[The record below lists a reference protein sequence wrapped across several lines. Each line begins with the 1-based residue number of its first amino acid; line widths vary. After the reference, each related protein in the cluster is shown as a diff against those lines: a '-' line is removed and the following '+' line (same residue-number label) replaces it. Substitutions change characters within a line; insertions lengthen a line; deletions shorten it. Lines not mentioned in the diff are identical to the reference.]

1 MGSACDLASAL
12 APLAESLRSAALIVA
27 RVAAGRS
34 LSAELLHTPDEAT
47 SASRAALTD
56 LCFGTLRS
64 YGRVQAIVRHLA
76 RRADIEPAVESLLW
90 CALYA
95 FRSKRFAAYTIV
107 DQAVRACDLLGKTR
121 AKGFVNATL
130 RAYLRQ
136 ERGLEARVAAD
147 PVARWQHPAWWIT
160 RVQRDHGPEWQR
172 ILEAGN
178 EQAPMCLRVNP
189 RRTAV
194 DTYQRRLAETG
205 MAARACGSLALL
217 LEHPCPVSRLPAFA
231 EGEVSIQDL
240 GAQRTASLLDLQPG
254 QRVLDAC
261 AAPGGKSAQILEREN
276 VELTALELQAARAD
290 VVRNN
295 LARLGLAAEV
305 RVADCSRLDT
315 WWDGRPFDRVLA
327 DVPCTASGVARRHP
341 DIKWLRREADVAA
354 CAARQAQILGALWRV
369 LAPGGKL
376 LYVTCSV
383 FREENDAVVEAFL
396 ASAPAARRLP
406 LPDGGPRQLLPSPE
420 HDGFY
425 FALLGN
431 AA

>member
-1 MGSACDLASAL
+1 M
-12 APLAESLRSAALIVA
+12 A

-34 LSAELLHTPDEAT
+34 LSADLLHAPDEAA
-47 SASRAALTD
+47 SISRAALTD
-56 LCFGTLRS
+56 LCFGTLRN

-76 RRADIEPAVESLLW
+76 RRGDIEPAVESLLW

-95 FRSKRFAAYTIV
+95 LRSERFAAYTIV

-147 PVARWQHPAWWIT
+147 PVARWQHPAWWIA
-160 RVQRDHGPEWQR
+160 RVQRDHGSGWQR

-178 EQAPMCLRVNP
+178 GQAPMGLRVNP
-189 RRTAV
+189 RRASV
-194 DTYQRRLAETG
+194 DAYQRRLAEVG
-205 MAARACGSLALL
+205 IAAHPRGAFGLV
-217 LEHPCPVSRLPAFA
+217 LENPCPAARLPAFA
-231 EGEVSIQDL
+231 EGEVSIQDI

-276 VELTALELQAARAD
+276 VELTALELQAPRAEF
-290 VVRNN
+290 VRRN
-295 LARLGLAAEV
+295 LTRLGLAADV

-315 WWDGRPFDRVLA
+315 WWDGRLFDRVLA
-327 DVPCTASGVARRHP
+327 DVPCTASGVVRRHP
-341 DIKWLRREADVAA
+341 DIKWLRRDADVAA
-354 CAARQAQILGALWRV
+354 CAVRQAQILGALWRA

-383 FREENDAVVEAFL
+383 FGEENDGVVEGFL
-396 ASAPAARRLP
+396 ASTPAARRLP
-406 LPDGGPRQLLPSPE
+406 LPDGGPRQLLPSLE